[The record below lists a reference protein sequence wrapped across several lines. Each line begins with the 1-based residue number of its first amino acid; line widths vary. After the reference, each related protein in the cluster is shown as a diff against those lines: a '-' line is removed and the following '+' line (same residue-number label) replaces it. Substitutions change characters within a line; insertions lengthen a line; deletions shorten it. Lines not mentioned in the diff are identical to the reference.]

1 MRIVLLL
8 IICLPFCSFGQKETK
23 LKEELDSMYVLDQRN
38 RQLLTK
44 LGNNRPL
51 SDSLSAV
58 YKTTRIKL
66 ASMLW
71 AEQAKIDTSNL
82 HRVVA
87 LMNEHGY
94 PGKTLVGTP
103 TNEFAFYILQHAR
116 QVDAYLPA
124 VKKAAESGELPLY
137 HYALMLDQS
146 LMRAGKP
153 QMYGSQVTCKP
164 IKGSA
169 QSRCFVW
176 PIDDYRGVN
185 ERRKQAGFPLTVAEN
200 ANRVNASYD
209 PALTIE
215 LMRKTYRLD

>member
-1 MRIVLLL
+1 
-8 IICLPFCSFGQKETK
+8 
-23 LKEELDSMYVLDQRN
+23 MYVLDQRN

-87 LMNEHGY
+87 LLGEYGY
-94 PGKTLVGTP
+94 PGKTLVGVP
-103 TNEFAFYILQHAR
+103 TDEVAFYILQHAR
-116 QVDAYLPA
+116 RVDAYLPA
-124 VKKAAESGELPLY
+124 IKKAADEGELPLY
-137 HYALMLDQS
+137 NYALMLDQS

-153 QMYGSQVTCKP
+153 QVYGSQVTCKP
-164 IKGSA
+164 IKGST

-176 PIDDYRGVN
+176 PIADYRNVN

-200 ANRVNASYD
+200 ANRLNASYD
-209 PALTIE
+209 PALT
-215 LMRKTYRLD
+215 LDAMHKTYRLD